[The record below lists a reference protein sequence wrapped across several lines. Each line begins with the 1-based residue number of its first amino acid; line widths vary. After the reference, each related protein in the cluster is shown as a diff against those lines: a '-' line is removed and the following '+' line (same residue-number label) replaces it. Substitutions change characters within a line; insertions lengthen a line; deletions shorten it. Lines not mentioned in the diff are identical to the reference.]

1 MRGGPTQAHTKIN
14 FEPTNSGPLNSPAM
28 RHLDYLQWVIA
39 GTFAAAGTLAY
50 QVPVSDKD
58 DTRQTCSGMY
68 GGSPSHING
77 KQLSLLY
84 V

>member
-1 MRGGPTQAHTKIN
+1 
-14 FEPTNSGPLNSPAM
+14 M
-28 RHLDYLQWVIA
+28 RHLGYLQWLVA
-39 GTFAAAGTLAY
+39 GTLAAAGTLAY

-68 GGSPSHING
+68 GGSVSHING
-77 KQLSLLY
+77 TRLSFFH

>member
-1 MRGGPTQAHTKIN
+1 
-14 FEPTNSGPLNSPAM
+14 M
-28 RHLDYLQWVIA
+28 RHLGYLQSVIA
-39 GTFAAAGTLAY
+39 GTLAVAGTLAY

-68 GGSPSHING
+68 GGSVSHING
-77 KQLSLLY
+77 TQLLLFY